1 MVYKNP
7 RDFFVI
13 YKNSDWKSWMSV
25 FQKIIFNK
33 KKKKNWKT
41 TYQNRF
47 SKCLIPLCAVD
58 EDF

>member
-33 KKKKNWKT
+33 KKKRTGKLHTKT
-41 TYQNRF
+41 DFQN
-47 SKCLIPLCAVD
+47 A
-58 EDF
+58 